1 MGWEPWDRWGH
12 FPRSVPISVK
22 NGLKARS
29 QRGKIGETWWSSKWV
44 AFLESFDMG
53 ARLGR
58 GKSYARR
65 GQVMGMDVQSG
76 VVKAKVQ
83 GSRPK
88 PYAVTIRLTS
98 LSAAEWDKVI
108 DAMASQA
115 LFAAKL
121 LAGEMP
127 QNIEEAF
134 KAAHVSLFPTGR
146 KDLDSDCSCPDW
158 ANPCKHVAAVF
169 FLLAEEFDR
178 DPFMI
183 FKLRGKDKDSLVQA
197 LRERR
202 LADTLPQA
210 AVSEAKIPVQVK
222 EAPAAKTG
230 PRDFWAVGPEI
241 ASFRVKIAPPE
252 VPLATL
258 KRLGKPAFWKGN
270 ADIMDVLGKV
280 YEAASHEAM
289 RLAYEEDECN
299 SGQQTRRRRTPR

>member
-1 MGWEPWDRWGH
+1 MGWEPWDRGDY
-12 FPRSVPISVK
+12 FPKSPPIPVK

-44 AFLESFDMG
+44 AFLESLDMG
-53 ARLGR
+53 ARLDR

-65 GQVMGMDVQSG
+65 GQVMNMDIQPGQVT
-76 VVKAKVQ
+76 AKVQ

-88 PYAVTIRLTS
+88 PYAVTIRLTP
-98 LSAAEWDKVI
+98 LSPDEWDKVV

-115 LFAAKL
+115 LFSAKL

-134 KAAHVSLFPTGR
+134 KAAKVSLFPSR
-146 KDLDSDCSCPDW
+146 PKDLDSDCSCPDW

-183 FKLRGKDKDSLVQA
+183 FKLRGKDKDSLVSA

-202 LADTLPQA
+202 AHGETAETIQGESELPEQPR
-210 AVSEAKIPVQVK
+210 EASLSGSS
-222 EAPAAKTG
+222 AG
-230 PRDFWAVGPEI
+230 NFWDIGPEMD
-241 ASFRVKIAPPE
+241 SFRVRIAPPE

-270 ADIMDVLGKV
+270 TDIMDALGRV
-280 YEAASHEAM
+280 YEAASREAL
-289 RLAYEEDECN
+289 RLAYDGDKTEAE
-299 SGQQTRRRRTPR
+299 G